1 MKICLSANRFPPNVV
16 GGAEVMVHALALQ
29 LSARGHEVSVLTLS
43 DTRAGSRAVVDGI
56 DVHLLPNV
64 NVYNQF
70 AHTERGFLKK
80 TLFGVI
86 DLFNPLVLVMAVRKL
101 KQLDADVLCT
111 NTLKGLGPAMW
122 IAAWLRRIPVVHIN
136 HDYWLVCPRST
147 MFKNGH
153 SCSTPCGQCRSFAR
167 PKAWLSRL
175 VSHSVSVSR
184 FVEERHRELGFFAR
198 SERSVVHNA
207 PARIS
212 FMQRLPGAPG
222 TPFRIGFI
230 GRIDETKGIAPLLES
245 VKRANV
251 QDAEL
256 HIAGRDKGGVLPDL
270 LRQYPGLTVKHHGF
284 MDREAF
290 YGIVDLVVVT
300 SMWDEP
306 FGIVAIEPW
315 EFGKPSIAFAS
326 GGLPEVYEGMP
337 ELVVPKG
344 DTGALGA
351 LIQRMATDRAFYAD
365 MASRCH
371 AQRERFVPPK
381 QAVELERV
389 LMSAVTARSRTAR
402 SRRAIDRK
410 VEADVSDK

>member
-29 LSARGHEVSVLTLS
+29 LRARGHEVSVLTLS
-43 DTRAGSRAVVDGI
+43 DTRSGSRAAVDGI
-56 DVHLLPNV
+56 DVHLLPNM

-70 AHTERGFLKK
+70 EHAERGFLKK

-86 DLFNPLVLVMAVRKL
+86 DLFNPLVLVMAFRQL
-101 KQLDADVLCT
+101 GQLDADVLCT

-122 IAAWLRRIPVVHIN
+122 TAAWLRRVPVVHIN

-153 SCSTPCGQCRSFAR
+153 ACATPCGQCKNFAR
-167 PKAWLSRL
+167 PKAWLSRF
-175 VSHSVSVSR
+175 VGHSMSVSR
-184 FVEERHRELGFFAR
+184 FVEERHRELGFFAGG
-198 SERSVVHNA
+198 ERTVAHNA

-212 FMQRLPGAPG
+212 IVKRRPGTPG
-222 TPFRIGFI
+222 TPFRVGFI
-230 GRIDETKGIAPLLES
+230 GRIDETKGIAQLFASLA
-245 VKRANV
+245 RANV
-251 QDAEL
+251 EGLEL
-256 HIAGRDKGGVLPDL
+256 HIAGRDKEGFLPGL
-270 LRQYPGLTVKHHGF
+270 LREHPRLTVKHHGF

-290 YGIVDLVVVT
+290 YDLVDLIVVT

-315 EFGKPSIAFAS
+315 EFFKPSIAFAS

-344 DTGALGA
+344 DTDALGG
-351 LIQRMATDRAFYAD
+351 LIERMATDRVFYAD
-365 MASRCH
+365 MAARCH
-371 AQRERFVPPK
+371 AQRERFLPPK
-381 QAVELERV
+381 QAVELEKV
-389 LMSAVTARSRTAR
+389 LISAVMARSGRTRAR
-402 SRRAIDRK
+402 QAIDRT
-410 VEADVSDK
+410 VEVDASDK